1 MLVAGV
7 VDEEEPIQV
16 RTFYLPA
23 LDVESLNNDKPIYDP
38 GMTEPYQV
46 RTCSV
51 RQKDYK
57 LSRSVQNV
65 LVYFRGSQTGLR
77 AKSGP

>member
-23 LDVESLNNDKPIYDP
+23 LDVESLSSNDKPLYDP

-51 RQKDYK
+51 RQKKNYHVPSIMFLSNSGVLK
-57 LSRSVQNV
+57 L
-65 LVYFRGSQTGLR
+65 
-77 AKSGP
+77 A